1 MGNCISWDRN
11 KSIWAVRILSEVLLC
26 TGIVAC
32 VAAFTIEV
40 CTLQLLSQSFPRGK
54 HILMGITQELM
65 MRQVDG
71 VSHFS
76 SDPNRQSDTL

>member
-40 CTLQLLSQSFPRGK
+40 SFFYLFFDIQK
-54 HILMGITQELM
+54 ITQNTREK
-65 MRQVDG
+65 V
-71 VSHFS
+71 
-76 SDPNRQSDTL
+76 PNSKKLNFCRTFNLT

>member
-40 CTLQLLSQSFPRGK
+40 SFFYLFFDIQK
-54 HILMGITQELM
+54 ITQNTREKYPIVKSSIFAEL
-65 MRQVDG
+65 
-71 VSHFS
+71 SI
-76 SDPNRQSDTL
+76 

>member
-40 CTLQLLSQSFPRGK
+40 SFFFYLFFDIQK
-54 HILMGITQELM
+54 ITQNTREKEPDSKKLIFFAEL
-65 MRQVDG
+65 
-71 VSHFS
+71 SI
-76 SDPNRQSDTL
+76 

>member
-40 CTLQLLSQSFPRGK
+40 CTTRQLLSQSFSEGE
-54 HILMGITQELM
+54 T
-65 MRQVDG
+65 
-71 VSHFS
+71 FS
-76 SDPNRQSDTL
+76 WGLLKN

>member
-40 CTLQLLSQSFPRGK
+40 SLFFIYFLTYKKLLKIHVKSTP
-54 HILMGITQELM
+54 
-65 MRQVDG
+65 
-71 VSHFS
+71 
-76 SDPNRQSDTL
+76 

>member
-11 KSIWAVRILSEVLLC
+11 KSIWAIRILSEVLLC

-40 CTLQLLSQSFPRGK
+40 RFIHLFSLSVFVEFFRE
-54 HILMGITQELM
+54 T
-65 MRQVDG
+65 
-71 VSHFS
+71 F
-76 SDPNRQSDTL
+76 